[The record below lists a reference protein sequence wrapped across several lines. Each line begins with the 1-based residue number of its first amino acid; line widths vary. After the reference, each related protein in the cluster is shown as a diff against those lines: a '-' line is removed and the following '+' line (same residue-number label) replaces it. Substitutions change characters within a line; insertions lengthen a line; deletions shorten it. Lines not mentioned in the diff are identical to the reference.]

1 LAGANEDRLG
11 SDVPNGAGS
20 PVPAATAIELDD
32 LSRLASLVG
41 RNGDWDLLTELTG
54 FLARTLQF
62 EHAFVGEILPGDP
75 GQVRTIGY
83 FLNGKPVEGFTYAL
97 ADSPCER
104 VIGEAY
110 CHYPRDVQNLFPRD
124 ESLVELG
131 IECYAGVLLRS
142 VRGEPLGLLVL
153 MHHEARQLARR
164 EESLIRIAAARAA
177 GALESIRAVNAMD
190 LRDRDRHALLDALP
204 DLLLRVA
211 SDGTFLQCKP
221 GRDVPM
227 IAPPEVFLGKPMVEV
242 LPAELAVE
250 SLKHIQRAIGTGEV
264 QVHEYQLTFDDTVHD
279 FEARISR
286 SGPAEVLMVV
296 RDTTRHREAEQQLAI
311 VYSALEQT
319 ADTVIITDR
328 AGVVLYVNRA
338 FEESTGYARAEIVGR
353 HASMLFAVDHPDAP
367 AMAVIVQVMRAGDV
381 YSGLFAT
388 RCKDGTILLEDKN
401 ITPLT
406 DEAGEVIRYVGT
418 GRDVAERRL
427 AQANLAE
434 QEERFRQ
441 LAENIDGVF
450 WVFCAQERR
459 FLYASPAYERIWR
472 RDVATLYS
480 ERNEWLRAVH
490 PDDRDRVRRAA
501 LSRPVDAF
509 SEEYRLLHADGTVT
523 WILSRAFP
531 IRDANGN
538 VYRLAGIAEDITERK
553 VQGDMVARL
562 GRILDRSSNEIYII
576 DGAEARI
583 LQANHGAQ
591 RNLSY
596 SMEELATKSVFD
608 LMPMMTHDEL
618 DAVIAPLRDGTED
631 LVRFETEMQ
640 RSDGSRYPAEVRV
653 HFAPEESPP
662 VYVAILQDISERKE
676 IETRLNYMAY
686 YDALTGLPNRRQ
698 LHARVREI
706 IIEANR
712 HGRLAAMVF
721 IDLDRFK
728 VINDS
733 LGHIVGDALLKVV
746 AQRLQDNVRTG
757 DMVARVSGD
766 EFIVLLANIAQ
777 VDDVTRIAGKLLT
790 AMAEPVLLPGRRLF
804 VTASLGIA
812 LYPRDSGDFEGLF
825 KHADTAMYH
834 AKQLGRNNFQF
845 FTEAMNRR
853 AKRQLA
859 LETELQGALA
869 RGEFVLHYQ
878 PLVNLATGRLVAI
891 EALLRWRHPTLGL
904 VPPVEF
910 IPLAEEIGVIVTI
923 GEWVLEQG
931 CRDALR
937 WHEAGF
943 TDVPLGVNVSSRQF
957 QQGKLYEL
965 VSRTLARTGLPPRL
979 LDLELTESLL
989 MQDPDGAVEIM
1000 GAISSLG
1007 TTFSI
1012 DDFGIGYSSLA
1023 YLRRFPV
1030 QTLKIDR
1037 SFVAEIVDNPDDAA
1051 ITSTIIA
1058 MAHNLN
1064 MLVIAE
1070 GVEDDAQLEALRRLG
1085 CDAIQGFHI
1094 CMPMPL
1100 PALLDFLRERERARG
1115 EPVSAP

>member
-11 SDVPNGAGS
+11 SEVPNGAGL
-20 PVPAATAIELDD
+20 PDPAAQVIKPDD
-32 LSRLASLVG
+32 ITRLAELVG
-41 RNGDWDLLTELTG
+41 RHGDRALLIELSA
-54 FLARTLQF
+54 FLARTLCIDHVF
-62 EHAFVGEILPGDP
+62 FGDIRP
-75 GQVRTIGY
+75 RDPERVRTIGY
-83 FLNGKPVEGFTYAL
+83 FRNGAPAAEFSYAL
-97 ADSPCER
+97 AGSPCEQ
-104 VIGEAY
+104 VLGETYFHASGG
-110 CHYPRDVQNLFPRD
+110 VQAGFPKAD
-124 ESLVELG
+124 LVAELG
-131 IECYAGVLLRS
+131 IQSYAGVLLRS
-142 VRGEPLGLLVL
+142 VRGAPLGLLVL
-153 MHHEARQLARR
+153 MHGGMRQLTPA
-164 EESLIRIAAARAA
+164 EEALIRIAAARAA
-177 GALESIRAVNAMD
+177 GALESLRSVHATDV
-190 LRDRDRHALLDALP
+190 RDRDRQALLDALP
-204 DLLLRVA
+204 DMLLRVRK
-211 SDGTFLQCKP
+211 DGTFLACKP
-221 GRDVPM
+221 GKGLPM
-227 IAPPEVFLGKPMVEV
+227 FAPPEVFLGRPMSAIM
-242 LPAELAVE
+242 PADLASE
-250 SLKHIQRAIGTGEV
+250 SLTRIERAVATGEV
-264 QVHEYQLTFDDTVHD
+264 QVHEYQLKFDDSTRD
-279 FEARISR
+279 FEARIAP
-286 SGPAEVLMVV
+286 SGPDEVLMVI
-296 RDTTRHREAEQQLAI
+296 RDTTRQQQAERQLLI
-311 VYSALEQT
+311 VNSALEQT

-328 AGVVLYVNRA
+328 AGIVLYVNRA
-338 FEESTGYARAEIVGR
+338 FEEATGYERAEIVGR
-353 HASMLFAVDHPDAP
+353 HASLLFLLDHPDAP
-367 AMAVIVQVMRAGDV
+367 GMAVIVNVMRAGDV

-388 RCKDGTILLEDKN
+388 RCKDGSVLLEDKN

-406 DEAGEVIRYVGT
+406 DESGEVIRYVGT

-450 WVFCAQERR
+450 WVFCAHERR
-459 FLYASPAYERIWR
+459 FLYVSPAYERVWR
-472 RDVATLYS
+472 RPVATMYS
-480 ERNEWLRAVH
+480 ERNEWLQSVH

-501 LSRPVDAF
+501 LSRPVDTF

-531 IRDANGN
+531 IHDANGN

-576 DGAEARI
+576 DGEEARI

-596 SMEELATKSVFD
+596 SMEELATKSVFE

-618 DAVIAPLRDGTED
+618 DAVIAPLREGTED

-698 LHARVREI
+698 LNARVREI
-706 IIEANR
+706 IVEANR

-777 VDDVTRIAGKLLT
+777 VDDVTRIAGKLLS
-790 AMAEPVLLPGRRLF
+790 ALAEPVLLPGRRLF

-878 PLVNLATGRLVAI
+878 PQVNLATGRLLAI
-891 EALLRWRHPTLGL
+891 EALLRWRHPSLGL

-910 IPLAEEIGVIVTI
+910 IPLAEEIGLIVSI

-943 TDVPLGVNVSSRQF
+943 TGVPVGVNVSSRQF

-965 VSRTLARTGLPPRL
+965 VSRTLAKTGLPPRL

-1000 GAISSLG
+1000 GAISGLG

-1070 GVEDDAQLEALRRLG
+1070 GVEDDAQLDALRRLG
-1085 CDAIQGFHI
+1085 CDAIQGFQI
-1094 CMPMPL
+1094 CKPMPL
-1100 PALLDFLRERERARG
+1100 ADLLAFLEARTPG
-1115 EPVSAP
+1115 EAVSAPR